1 MQNMKNIINASIQR
15 NFLESLRKYISA
27 FVSAFFNRK
36 LMKPHTES
44 LPIVHRAIPLGAKVG
59 SRYFF
64 ADGMVHIR
72 FSISQLQDYMTEQ
85 GVTTVHYN
93 FSSGW
98 TSKANSDAITDAGSV
113 STSELDS
120 LLYSFFG
127 GNDSCQIREAKSI
140 SSFSPIIVT
149 VEQNL
154 LDVMKKGNFGPK
166 GLLDCFKVKPAY
178 NMTSATTSPDFAIQ
192 LGRVVCIAPYRDK
205 DNNIIEGRFSLNSFK
220 GTLPLYFYKHMVV
233 YNYKQIGHSSD
244 GDKPYYFE
252 KGYRRVCAI
261 KKGKGKFLA
270 CPLDTFIADGHEKPK
285 LRSVFKVHRLKKRH
299 SHNYESI
306 NHKFYYA
313 RFDTRNVH
321 IRQSTLRI

>member
-27 FVSAFFNRK
+27 FVLAFFNRK

-64 ADGMVHIR
+64 ADGMVHLR
-72 FSISQLQDYMTEQ
+72 FSISQLQNYMTEQ
-85 GVTTVHYN
+85 GVTTVHYD

-98 TSKANSDAITDAGSV
+98 TSEKNSNAITDAGTV

-120 LLYSFFG
+120 LLHSFFG
-127 GNDSCQIREAKSI
+127 NNYCQLREAKSI

-149 VEQNL
+149 VKQNL
-154 LDVMKKGNFGPK
+154 LEVMKKGNFGVH
-166 GLLDCFKVKPAY
+166 GLIDCFKVRPAH

-192 LGRVVCIAPYRDK
+192 LGKVVCIAPYRDI
-205 DNNIIEGRFSLNSFK
+205 DNSIIVGRHSENSFK
-220 GTLPLYFYKHMVV
+220 GMLRQYLYKHMVV
-233 YNYKQIGHSSD
+233 YNYKQIGYGSD
-244 GDKPYYFE
+244 VDTPSYYE
-252 KGYRRVCAI
+252 SGYRRVCAI
-261 KKGKGKFLA
+261 KKSGEFHT
-270 CPLDTFIADGHEKPK
+270 CPLKDFIGDGHEKPV

-299 SHNYESI
+299 SHCYESI

-313 RFDTRNVH
+313 RFDPRYVR
-321 IRQSTLRI
+321 IRQSTHRI

>member
-1 MQNMKNIINASIQR
+1 MKNIINASIQR

-64 ADGMVHIR
+64 ADGMVHLR
-72 FSISQLQDYMTEQ
+72 FSISQLQNYMTEQ
-85 GVTTVHYN
+85 GVTTVHYD

-98 TSKANSDAITDAGSV
+98 TSGANSNAITDAGTV

-120 LLYSFFG
+120 LLHSFFG
-127 GNDSCQIREAKSI
+127 NNYCQIREAKSI

-149 VEQNL
+149 VKQNL
-154 LDVMKKGNFGPK
+154 LEVMKKGNFGVH
-166 GLLDCFKVKPAY
+166 GLIDCFKVKPAH

-192 LGRVVCIAPYRDK
+192 LGKVVCIAPYRDI
-205 DNNIIEGRFSLNSFK
+205 DDGIIVGRHYEDDFK
-220 GTLPLYFYKHMVV
+220 GWLPQYIYKRAIV
-233 YNYKQIGHSSD
+233 YNYKQIGYSSD
-244 GDKPYYFE
+244 GDTPSYYE
-252 KGYRRVCAI
+252 NGYRRVCAI
-261 KKGKGKFLA
+261 KDKRGQFYA
-270 CPLDTFIADGHEKPK
+270 CPLDDFIVDDNDKPV

-299 SHNYESI
+299 SHYYESI

-313 RFDTRNVH
+313 RFFPRYVK
-321 IRQSTLRI
+321 IRQSTHRI